1 VKTLQFNRTGESH
14 CCLHDVAL
22 SLAIGERTPRYPS
35 TRTSS
40 RTPAGRTPSLRHFVV
55 TTHWDEKTLP
65 LTMPNPELMDPQIAD
80 VVAYI
85 LSLRTQ

>member
-1 VKTLQFNRTGESH
+1 
-14 CCLHDVAL
+14 
-22 SLAIGERTPRYPS
+22 
-35 TRTSS
+35 
-40 RTPAGRTPSLRHFVV
+40 LRHFVV